1 MVYPS
6 LFPRFRPREE
16 DQRWCEATDRGG
28 CAVNAV
34 GGQAEALPCA
44 APWARVS
51 KALAAVVAALARHLN
66 GRQPARHFHLD
77 SKSVATIVKR
87 AVVDGLARP
96 RSQPKRAGEHLGALD
111 ALGDVLAAGA
121 VQELCAPAARASRRC
136 VAWTKP
142 RLSNGTLELLKDYPQ
157 SGSCTAACRG
167 QAVDTG
173 ADGSEKAGPAASLTL
188 NYTANVTAAV
198 RIHLVFDG
206 GAGTVQWD
214 EVALSGP

>member
-96 RSQPKRAGEHLGALD
+96 RSQPKRAGRAPWGAGCTRRCARGWSRSRALCACCAGISTLCGLDQAAPVERHLGTFKGLSSIRQ
-111 ALGDVLAAGA
+111 LHCSLPGA
-121 VQELCAPAARASRRC
+121 S
-136 VAWTKP
+136 
-142 RLSNGTLELLKDYPQ
+142 S
-157 SGSCTAACRG
+157 
-167 QAVDTG
+167 
-173 ADGSEKAGPAASLTL
+173 
-188 NYTANVTAAV
+188 
-198 RIHLVFDG
+198 
-206 GAGTVQWD
+206 
-214 EVALSGP
+214 